1 MINPAGNIGIQ
12 ANRAIQTLLNI
23 PQIPVKK
30 NGPQPQPS
38 TPGGTSLPLPMPD
51 VFSPGFIDCSED
63 DKVEAGTC
71 GGDSCG
77 GVVGVDGTGTGL
89 AGAAGIFVEGS
100 EAAEAGGSGCG
111 GLMSGSSLGSLI
123 VGTCGL

>member
-51 VFSPGFIDCSED
+51 VFSPGFIDCSEED
-63 DKVEAGTC
+63 TGEADTC
-71 GGDSCG
+71 GGA
-77 GVVGVDGTGTGL
+77 VGVDGTGTGS
-89 AGAAGIFVEGS
+89 AGTTGVFVEGS
-100 EAAEAGGSGCG
+100 GAAEAGGSGCG
-111 GLMSGSSLGSLI
+111 GLMSGRSLGSLI
-123 VGTCGL
+123 VGTWGL